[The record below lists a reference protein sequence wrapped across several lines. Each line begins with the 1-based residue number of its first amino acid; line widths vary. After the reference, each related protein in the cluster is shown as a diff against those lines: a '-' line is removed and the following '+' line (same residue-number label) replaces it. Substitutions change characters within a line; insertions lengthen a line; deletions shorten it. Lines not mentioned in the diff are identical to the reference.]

1 MKIVQKFNDGTQSI
15 LDLSN
20 TEFHRRRMILNLI
33 NDEDMRN
40 RLLNKLNDLSDEH
53 KNLVNELMTVTEIS
67 LDNNEDPN
75 LSASIHP

>member
-1 MKIVQKFNDGTQSI
+1 MKIVQTFNDGTQSI

-33 NDEDMRN
+33 NDENMRN
-40 RLLNKLNDLSDEH
+40 TLLNKLNDLSDEH
-53 KNLVNELMTVTEIS
+53 KNLVNELMTVNEIS
-67 LDNNEDPN
+67 LDSNEDPN